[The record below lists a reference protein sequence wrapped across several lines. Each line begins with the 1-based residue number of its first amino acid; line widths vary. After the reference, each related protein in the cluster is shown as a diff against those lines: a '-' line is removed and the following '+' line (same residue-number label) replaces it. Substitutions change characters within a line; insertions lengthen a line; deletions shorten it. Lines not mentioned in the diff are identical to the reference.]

1 MRRVFLLFLAFVITS
16 SIVVGEVNSAK
27 ITLDRSVDVPHRT
40 VSFDNQTF
48 EITQVGNYKTN
59 QEIRFI
65 VDASGVENMLI
76 VLYDKNKLSTWFKS
90 FSDSGSSVSGVIP
103 ADKTGEAGMYA
114 LMVSHEGNIIGAMP
128 VVISDYN
135 LTVTPNSRQI
145 AANKTLDVEV
155 RISKSGV
162 PVGVNNTVKVVL
174 AKGSSSIES
183 VAQAT
188 KAGVYE
194 AHIGIPLSANGTFSL
209 YALIATERNIYIKY
223 PEIIGIENGG
233 YIEILPPQAENSPAE
248 KVPFIGGA
256 ATSVILFGVAL
267 LMRKRL

>member
-1 MRRVFLLFLAFVITS
+1 MRRIFLLFLAFVITS
-16 SIVVGEVNSAK
+16 SIAVGGVNSAK
-27 ITLDRSVDVPHRT
+27 ITPERSVDVPHRT
-40 VSFDNQTF
+40 VSFENQTF

-59 QEIRFI
+59 QEIRFT
-65 VDASGVENMLI
+65 VDAPDVEDMLI
-76 VLYDKNKLSTWFKS
+76 VLYDRDKLSTWFKS
-90 FSDSGSSVSGVIP
+90 FSGTGGNVSAVIP

-114 LMVSHEGNIIGAMP
+114 LVVSHERNIIGAIP
-128 VVISDYN
+128 VVISDYD

-155 RISKSGV
+155 RISRRGV

-188 KAGVYE
+188 KVGVYE

-209 YALIATERNIYIKY
+209 YSVITTERNIYLKY
-223 PEIIGIENGG
+223 PEIVGIESGG
-233 YIEILPPQAENSPAE
+233 YIEVLPPPAE
-248 KVPFIGGA
+248 KTPFVNGA
-256 ATSVILFGVAL
+256 VTLVILLVAAL
-267 LMRKRL
+267 SMRKRL